1 MSLLAQRVIAGA
13 LLILAA
19 AAAPS
24 PLRAQPAGT
33 AKPVLAP
40 VILIVD
46 LQQMLQDSKAAKAV
60 QSVLNQQYG
69 TYSKGV
75 AQREDELRKQR
86 EELERQRTVLA
97 PETFNMRATEL
108 QQRYD
113 ALGKEVQ
120 GRRQAL
126 QQSLNESMNKV
137 KTAALEVVADIVKER
152 KANLVIEKQA
162 MVFEAEDLD
171 ITAEAIK
178 RLDQK
183 LPSVPVNLP
192 KFAGEGAAAKG
203 TAETPGKKR

>member
-1 MSLLAQRVIAGA
+1 MSLSAQRLLAAV
-13 LLILAA
+13 LLILAM
-19 AAAPS
+19 AAAPP
-24 PLRAQPAGT
+24 PLQAQQAGA

-46 LQQMLQDSKAAKAV
+46 LQQMLQDSKAAKGV
-60 QSVLNQQYG
+60 QAVLNQQYG
-69 TYSKGV
+69 SYSKEV

-97 PETFNMRATEL
+97 PEVFNTRANEL

-126 QQSLNESMNKV
+126 QQSLNESMGKV
-137 KTAALEVVADIVKER
+137 KNAALEIIADIVKER

-192 KFAGEGAAAKG
+192 KFEGEGAAAKG
-203 TAETPGKKR
+203 KAETPGKKR

>member
-1 MSLLAQRVIAGA
+1 MSRLARRLLAGA

-19 AAAPS
+19 AASP
-24 PLRAQPAGT
+24 PLRAQQADA

-46 LQQMLQDSKAAKAV
+46 LQQMLQDSKAAKGV
-60 QSVLNQQYG
+60 QAVLNQQYG
-69 TYSKGV
+69 TYSKEV
-75 AQREDELRKQR
+75 AQREDELRKNR

-97 PETFNMRATEL
+97 PEVFNTRASEL

-113 ALGKEVQ
+113 ELGKEVQ

-137 KTAALEVVADIVKER
+137 RNAALEIIADIVKER

-192 KFAGEGAAAKG
+192 KLEGEGAAAKG
-203 TAETPGKKR
+203 KAEAPAKKR

>member
-1 MSLLAQRVIAGA
+1 MCLLAQRLLAAA
-13 LLILAA
+13 LLILAM
-19 AAAPS
+19 AAAP
-24 PLRAQPAGT
+24 LQAQPAGA

-46 LQQMLQDSKAAKAV
+46 LQQMLQDSKAAKGV
-60 QSVLNQQYG
+60 QAVLNQQYG

-75 AQREDELRKQR
+75 AQREDELRKER

-97 PETFNMRATEL
+97 PEVFNTRASEL

-120 GRRQAL
+120 SRRQAL
-126 QQSLNESMNKV
+126 QQSLNESMSKV
-137 KTAALEVVADIVKER
+137 KNVALEIIADIVKER

-192 KFAGEGAAAKG
+192 KFEGEGAAAKG
-203 TAETPGKKR
+203 KAETPGKKR